1 MARRLRLGIRAQLTL
16 TVLLAALLSTGA
28 TLFIARNALSS
39 YAFKQSE
46 TQASESMSIAWLV
59 MQTQYG
65 QNISISSDSG
75 TLDNNMV
82 LDSPTVGRDQ
92 GSSFTQGNKFG
103 KYPLNGDT
111 DYVDAV
117 EARVHGAVSVYQCAD
132 KDGNRTSCMRI
143 STTFTKASPAGTIP
157 PRDTGGQLCNTVVSN
172 LQLAAASAPHEW
184 VGEDPGGSCGSGF
197 FGDYKALYNPQDQFI
212 GVLYVGEPLD
222 AVTTFENSTA
232 LELLL
237 LGVIVMTAGA
247 ILALL
252 FASAI
257 VNALQRAARH
267 VSSASE
273 RIAGIAVQQSGG
285 AAQQVWAVNA
295 VNKALQGF
303 QQTARDV
310 AQRTDQLAIM
320 GNQVISRR
328 AEIAPSQIDSILAF
342 MTRSVREI
350 STLSRQQA
358 SQFDRMAGA
367 MQAVIEIAEQ
377 VDGNSQL
384 SQESAERLQLVV
396 QELQQLVGVSAFRRR
411 TAATSVNTAADLGP
425 RWDAPQLPSASGMRM
440 QGMGN
445 RQSVGVGAGVGPGIG
460 MYGSTWQDPY
470 GANGYAGYQ
479 DASAYGNGDGYGN
492 GSGNGY
498 GNGNGYGADPSGR
511 AGQAG
516 WNMPPMPPLPPMSQG
531 AAGAN
536 YPDRA
541 GYGMRG
547 GNGAMGNSASY
558 RGQMMAWVGAWQAR
572 MAASPIL
579 ARRLARTPMSRDR
592 IRILPRG

>member
-28 TLFIARNALSS
+28 TLFIARNALST

-92 GSSFTQGNKFG
+92 GSSFTPNNKYG

-117 EARVHGAVSVYQCAD
+117 QARVHGDVSVYQCAD
-132 KDGNRTSCMRI
+132 KDGTQTPCMRI
-143 STTFTKASPAGTIP
+143 ATTFTKTTAAGTIP
-157 PRDTGGQLCNTVVSN
+157 PRDTGEGLCSTIMGN
-172 LQLAAASAPHEW
+172 LQLPVSSAPHEW
-184 VGEDPGGSCGSGF
+184 VGEDPGGTCGSGF
-197 FGDYKALYNPQDQFI
+197 FGDYKALYNPQNQFI

-295 VNKALQGF
+295 VNKALQTF

-328 AEIAPSQIDSILAF
+328 AEIPAGQIDSILAF
-342 MTRSVREI
+342 MTRSVRDI
-350 STLSRQQA
+350 SNLSRQQA
-358 SQFDRMAGA
+358 SQFERMAGA

-377 VDGNSQL
+377 VDSSSQL
-384 SQESAERLQLVV
+384 SSESAERLQLVV
-396 QELQQLVGVSAFRRR
+396 QELQQLVGVSAFGRRS
-411 TAATSVNTAADLGP
+411 AVTSAQVADP
-425 RWDAPQLPSASGMRM
+425 RRSVSGFSSGYSSGWDAPQSAPQARRGAMRPM
-440 QGMGN
+440 AE
-445 RQSVGVGAGVGPGIG
+445 RQQVAVGAGRAP
-460 MYGSTWQDPY
+460 WQESY
-470 GANGYAGYQ
+470 GAYAQQGQQGYGTP
-479 DASAYGNGDGYGN
+479 DGYGYMN
-492 GSGNGY
+492 GFDAPAAAQSEW
-498 GNGNGYGADPSGR
+498 R
-511 AGQAG
+511 
-516 WNMPPMPPLPPMSQG
+516 MPPMPPLPPMPQLSPNG
-531 AAGAN
+531 SANGVNPYAAGAN
-536 YPDRA
+536 GAYGQGGYNAAYSAPAAA
-541 GYGMRG
+541 GGAADT
-547 GNGAMGNSASY
+547 NGWATYEQAPNQNYASHNE
-558 RGQMMAWVGAWQAR
+558 
-572 MAASPIL
+572 
-579 ARRLARTPMSRDR
+579 
-592 IRILPRG
+592 PRGDWGAQR